1 MSERSLIRRLASR
14 TLRFAGVR
22 YYNSFYLEKN
32 LGAGIEPV
40 VSPIDLDI
48 SHATED
54 DLATIIRMGDQ
65 TVMKRFQIARAV
77 GGLCYCAKHKGEI
90 AGYMW
95 LTRKAIILDDLH
107 VADLPAN
114 GAYMFGSYVFP
125 RFRGKKIFQSLTY
138 QAYIDMKRAG
148 CSFVGNLV
156 GRNNAP
162 AVAARKRFGVLFQ
175 DSRLLKLPGF
185 KLIPFGKPF
194 VIGASISDAS
204 TPDSSCKA

>member
-1 MSERSLIRRLASR
+1 MTERSQIRRLASR
-14 TLRFAGVR
+14 TLRFAGIH
-22 YYNSFYLEKN
+22 YCDSFYLEKN
-32 LGAGIEPV
+32 LGTAIEPV
-40 VSPIDLDI
+40 VSPIELDI

-54 DLATIIRMGDQ
+54 DLATIIRMRGQ
-65 TVMKRFQIARAV
+65 TVLKRFQIARAV
-77 GGLCYCAKHKGEI
+77 EGVCYCAKHNGEI

-95 LTRKAIILDDLH
+95 LTRRAVILDELH

-125 RFRGKKIFQSLTY
+125 HFRGKKIFQSLTY
-138 QAYIDMKRAG
+138 QAYDEMRQAG
-148 CSFVGNLV
+148 CLFVGNLV

-185 KLIPFGKPF
+185 KAITVGKPF
-194 VIGASISDAS
+194 VIGASASGMAIS
-204 TPDSSCKA
+204 P